1 MDNVLVALLGGLA
14 LVLVACIPLLASIAK
29 NAKNAAR
36 SSSSTHDE
44 VKNDH
49 DKNLRVDVDDKHD
62 ELLRALDRRHDET
75 RQLVE
80 DRHDETMQL
89 LRAQGRR
96 LGRVETASRELRHWL
111 GDVDER
117 TQPRRSTK

>member
-1 MDNVLVALLGGLA
+1 MDTVLAALLGGLA
-14 LVLVACIPLLASIAK
+14 LVLVACIPFLASIAK

-36 SSSSTHDE
+36 STAATHYE

-49 DKNLRVDVDDKHD
+49 TKNLRLDVDDKHD
-62 ELLRALDRRHDET
+62 ELLAALERRHNDT
-75 RQLVE
+75 RQIVE

-96 LGRVETASRELRHWL
+96 LGRVETAARELREWL
-111 GDVDER
+111 GDVDKR
-117 TQPRRSTK
+117 TQPRRITK